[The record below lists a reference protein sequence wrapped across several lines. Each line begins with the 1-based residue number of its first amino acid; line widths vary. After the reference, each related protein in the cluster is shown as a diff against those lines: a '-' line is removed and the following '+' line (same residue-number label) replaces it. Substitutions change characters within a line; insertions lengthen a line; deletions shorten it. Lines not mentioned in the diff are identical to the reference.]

1 MFDVMNE
8 AQSFGIFL
16 QPTRYVMG
24 IAPEARSVEFVGDIP
39 QHGMNFS
46 QLLLRLSGGAK
57 GKNMAVTGRLIQYSL
72 KEKDNLLG
80 GRRYISIHLLLCV
93 QQETHVCCV
102 KLGLR
107 ESLP

>member
-1 MFDVMNE
+1 MGEGATHGLTSIMTQACLNLFIRYESTMFDVMNE

-72 KEKDNLLG
+72 
-80 GRRYISIHLLLCV
+80 
-93 QQETHVCCV
+93 
-102 KLGLR
+102 
-107 ESLP
+107 